1 MLCEKGKTL
10 TLLIWAPTLS
20 DHHPKYTYWKIQSNI
35 AYMLLYQFS
44 SVQTTTVLALF
55 FQYLAFSKLRGE
67 TDYLEKQCFDVM
79 ANAPEAIEHRE
90 TLNELEIGDFD
101 FE

>member
-1 MLCEKGKTL
+1 
-10 TLLIWAPTLS
+10 
-20 DHHPKYTYWKIQSNI
+20 
-35 AYMLLYQFS
+35 
-44 SVQTTTVLALF
+44 LF

-67 TDYLEKQCFDVM
+67 ADYLEKQCFDVM